1 MIKQEEI
8 NGIIDEIL
16 EEDESDIKDINN
28 SIYTAA
34 TIMKQTMNEPSKRNT
49 NRRNDNFWEIRMQ
62 S

>member
-1 MIKQEEI
+1 M

-16 EEDESDIKDINN
+16 EEDESDIKDTNN

-34 TIMKQTMNEPSKRNT
+34 TIMTQKMNEPSKRKK
-49 NRRNDNFWEIRMQ
+49 NRRNENFWEIRMQ